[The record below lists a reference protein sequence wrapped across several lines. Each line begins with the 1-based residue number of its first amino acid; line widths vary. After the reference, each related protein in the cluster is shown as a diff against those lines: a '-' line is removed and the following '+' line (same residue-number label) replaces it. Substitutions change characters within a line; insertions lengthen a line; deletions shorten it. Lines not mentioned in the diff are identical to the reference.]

1 MLENMH
7 LLRPDAL
14 WLALLALPLI
24 LLLKRIVPAAGSW
37 SKVIDPALLPFM
49 LEGHQQHER
58 RGGQWLIVLGWLLL
72 VLGVAGPSFS
82 KIDVPVFQKA
92 DALVL
97 VLDLSASMDATDIQP
112 SRVQRARQKI
122 RDLLAERKEGVTGL
136 VVFAGDTHVVAPLT
150 DDRRTIENLL
160 PALST
165 DIMPLPGAE
174 AASALRAAAKLLGA
188 AGVANGQILLLTD
201 GMPKFD
207 PEDVLDELQQAGATV
222 NILGIGTAAGAPIP
236 IASGGFMRERDG
248 DIVVPRLDADA
259 LKNYAAQ
266 LGGRYVNISL
276 DNSDLDTLSGVTL
289 LEDPGQVQLDRK
301 TDTWLDQGNWLAL
314 VVALG
319 LLPLFRRGALA
330 LLLLMP
336 LLVSDPALAQTPNNP
351 ALQAKPVP
359 MSPAAPSATPGEAKS
374 GQAAS
379 NETAANSSGFA
390 GLWRTPDQQGAA
402 AMAEGKPAQAAQLFE
417 NNAWRGTAHYEAE
430 DWLNAADSFGRDVG
444 ADALY
449 NKGNALAKAG
459 EFQRALEA
467 YDASLAE
474 KPQQADALRNRD
486 LVEQLLQQQENEQS
500 KQGDDGDQGE
510 KNEAEPDDQ
519 EGSTA
524 GSQGTD
530 SQKQS
535 NNDTDAASPQNNDE
549 SNADS
554 AEQTEGG
561 SEGDGDADAGG
572 QQQSGGQSG
581 VEGTSQGQDGLSDAM
596 AEQLQA
602 QTQEQMRK
610 FDAALEEQQALEQW
624 LRRVPDDPGGLLRR
638 KFRYESIQRLRKGEE
653 PDEDVRW

>member
-14 WLALLALPLI
+14 WLALLAVPLL

-37 SKVIDPALLPFM
+37 SKVIDPALLPYM
-49 LEGHQQHER
+49 LEGRQQRER
-58 RGGQWLIVLGWLLL
+58 SGLHWLVVLGWLLL
-72 VLGVAGPSFS
+72 VLGIAGPSFS

-97 VLDLSASMDATDIQP
+97 VLDLSASMDAKDVQP
-112 SRVQRARQKI
+112 SRIQRARQKI
-122 RDLLAERKEGVTGL
+122 RDLLADRKEGVTGL
-136 VVFAGDTHVVAPLT
+136 VVYAGDTHVVAPLT

-165 DIMPLPGAE
+165 DIMPLPGSDS
-174 AASALRAAAKLLGA
+174 ASALRAAAKLLGA

-201 GMPKFD
+201 GMPTFD
-207 PEDVLDELQQAGATV
+207 PEDVRDALQQANASV
-222 NILGIGTAAGAPIP
+222 DILGVGTAAGAPIP
-236 IASGGFMRERDG
+236 LASGGFMRERDG
-248 DIVVPRLDADA
+248 DIVVPRLDARA
-259 LKNYAAQ
+259 LQEYAAQ
-266 LGGRYVNISL
+266 LGGRYADISL
-276 DNSDLDTLSGVTL
+276 DDSDLDTLNGVAV
-289 LEDPGQVQLDRK
+289 LEDPGEVQLDRK

-314 VVALG
+314 LVALG
-319 LLPLFRRGALA
+319 LVPLFRRGALA
-330 LLLLMP
+330 VVLLLPILTA
-336 LLVSDPALAQTPNNP
+336 DPAFAQAPSNP
-351 ALQAKPVP
+351 ALPP
-359 MSPAAPSATPGEAKS
+359 PPSAVSPV
-374 GQAAS
+374 
-379 NETAANSSGFA
+379 AANANTTESADAVTQLQTSSDGSRFM
-390 GLWRTPDQQGAA
+390 GLWQTPDQQGAA
-402 AMAEGKPAQAAQLFE
+402 AMAKNQPARAAQLFE
-417 NNAWRGTAHYEAE
+417 DNAWRGTAHYKAE
-430 DWLNAADSFGRDVG
+430 DWLKAADSFSRDDS

-467 YDASLAE
+467 YSASLAK

-486 LVEQLLQQQENEQS
+486 LVQQLLQQQENEQS

-535 NNDTDAASPQNNDE
+535 NNDSDAASPQNNDE

-561 SEGDGDADAGG
+561 SEGEGDADAGG

-581 VEGTSQGQDGLSDAM
+581 VEGTSQGQDSMSEAM

-602 QTQEQMRK
+602 ETQEQMRK

-653 PDEDVRW
+653 PDENVRW